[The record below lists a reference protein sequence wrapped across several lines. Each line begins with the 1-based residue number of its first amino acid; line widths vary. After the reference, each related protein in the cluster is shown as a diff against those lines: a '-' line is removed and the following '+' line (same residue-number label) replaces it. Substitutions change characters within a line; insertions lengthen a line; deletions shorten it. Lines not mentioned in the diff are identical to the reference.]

1 MSTKIFVGLLAI
13 FGLLGLSFAWG
24 GFFDSPAAA
33 ELSDDVKEQF
43 KTAMEEHDFET
54 LKELR
59 EEYLPERPRPLD
71 ELDEE
76 TKEEILSLREQIH
89 DAMSS
94 GDYETA
100 DELREEMKG
109 LLPEGF
115 HPMGPRMGGPR
126 GMHGFPPEGMG
137 GECNCPCAQESS
149 E

>member
-1 MSTKIFVGLLAI
+1 MTNKILLGLLAV
-13 FGLLGLSFAWG
+13 FGLLGLGFAWG
-24 GFFDSPAAA
+24 GFLDSPAAA
-33 ELSDDVKEQF
+33 ELPDDVKEEF

-59 EEYLPERPRPLD
+59 EEYLPDGPRPLD

-89 DAMSS
+89 EAMIS

-100 DELREEMKG
+100 DGLREEMRE
-109 LLPEGF
+109 LMPEGF
-115 HPMGPRMGGPR
+115 HMGPLMGGHH
-126 GMHGFPPEGMG
+126 GMRGFPPDGMG
-137 GECNCPCAQESS
+137 GRGECTCAQEPA